1 MRKKLKM
8 RWMNVLLSILIFIG
22 TLAPSLAIVHAED
35 LNGTLVKVQ
44 DRDGTLLQNGR
55 VYLFEKRNPYPWEVQ
70 QPWAKSR
77 VELIYQRQLN
87 NGEVFIPNAYLLSG
101 KEYQIFV
108 NGTGKNGEYILYH
121 YVFTPGTENELEF
134 KANQLKKVTFNLST
148 YEYTDG
154 TAAIQGVDGEDVPIS
169 YPFPIQIGNEG
180 SEIYV
185 SSNAKFNVSA
195 QLFDKNTD
203 VGYLLSKT
211 FVLND
216 QSEQTIA
223 LDGNLTEIK
232 APNEKSNKT
241 AIIVSDNW
249 SSNYYASK
257 YFVALD
263 YLLGKQVNIGY
274 YIEKNNLRYHF
285 SKYFQLNNAESLQ
298 PAYDALLDG
307 EIYIPDYLLQ
317 AGQKNAYAY
326 VNYRTDDGFY
336 LNYISTIEEAQNVDT
351 NAIYFDIADENGQK
365 QQVEAS
371 VTSNGVVY
379 EEVNDSTKKRDV
391 TYHLVDEQSNLL
403 QSIDANI
410 GEPIYFNMPEKP
422 GKYFIKLHQQHF
434 TNELFTLH
442 LKDYEIALGSANVAE
457 TVGIEIPNGYRITNK
472 WDIQASLWSY
482 GGNQPYVYREYFNG
496 DRITGDYRLSFKDIN
511 LQQDKQYVLHLAIPL
526 IDEQTGKRVLYYDQV
541 PFTYEQLENL
551 VEANGTISFNK
562 DIVKVQPDIGNVT
575 AKKNARITYHAK
587 VDGKNEY
594 FSFADYSQGGQ
605 FSELWTAPRTV
616 NVNYIAFDDD
626 HNAYSVYKDVTI
638 GADSTSYSLA
648 DAFDNLKKVQV
659 TKNGKVAQLKGFYV
673 YRDFQN
679 MSKPSELSELYGEDE
694 YFTTLYITP
703 GEYRFN
709 FSVLDKK
716 EKETAWLYELE
727 SERRNVVDD
736 LSLNYTGDFTG
747 SKISDLYV
755 NDHSDG
761 TYINGRVDIQNGDLR
776 LNRVF
781 VYRENVNSVPVF
793 ATIKVYDSTNKVI
806 LKADTD
812 HLSWLDIRAS
822 LKPGNYKLV
831 YEVPMGPREQLKLE
845 KEFTISTG
853 LAKPELAVKKVENG
867 LALSWNTDSQ
877 ADHYEIYIQEN
888 DGPFQLVEDNYK
900 DNNYVYENIK
910 EETLYRIKVV
920 AVGKDGKRVESDV
933 AEFTTHSFVATSLTV
948 KREQGY
954 LKIGSFLEIELKG
967 SYQDGYKA
975 YAIVNY
981 EKADQADQQEAKI
994 PLTYNTEKDVYVGK
1008 FLIEENVTKVVA
1020 VKAYITDADEKE
1032 KTNELT
1038 ENVNQEVGATV
1049 TGIVMRGN
1057 EKVSKGKVLLGS
1069 YEANIQEDGT
1079 FMIAGIA
1086 PGAYDVHVRYD
1097 GETYY
1102 NLVKNIKLILGQ
1114 KEEVNVQIPVYK
1126 DVKVQFVDQKGEI
1139 VSSELSVE
1147 ISSKENTNFNRY
1159 GYVGKDGYFTTWNG
1173 SQTLKNVKTGSYNVK
1188 VYGRGLYETTKAEF
1202 TVNAETD
1209 YTKEPIR
1216 VEVTKKDVQ
1225 SVDVTLTLKDKDGNI
1240 IKNEEAYIYLY
1251 NWDVQRESNYEQ
1263 GYYSLYP
1270 VKYNEN
1276 GQIEVNDVIVAD
1288 NYQLYVYVP
1297 GYREVHQTVNISE
1310 NNKDVTVELTE
1321 GTKVE
1326 GKIANYEKL
1335 ANVNIY
1341 AYTNSSYAYASIK
1354 EDGTFTL
1361 SGLAEN
1367 EEITYVVSALD
1378 RQEYKGTISVER
1390 NTGGTIDVGT
1400 ITLQPAKFI
1409 EGKVYDNN
1417 NKPVKHAYI
1426 NVMTQ
1431 DGHYAGWARTDK
1443 EGYFKVRGLVPG
1455 TYKVQVWKDGYPTK
1469 EEIATITEDKSPY
1482 ISITLAEAKGSF
1494 AGEGNS
1500 LTASTDVVSPGKT
1513 IEYKL
1518 NYKNNGTDDAENV
1531 ELTVILPDNVELVKN
1546 SVLLNG
1552 ESKTLTN
1559 DKIIIPSVKAG
1570 ESGTLTFKVQVKAD
1584 AKEAVRVTAKIADG
1598 ELFAATT
1605 SVLFVTLQAPE
1616 KTAAKEIKV
1625 YGNAKPNATVE
1636 VYAGDKRLAEVKA
1649 EGRWWFADVTLPVKG
1664 QDNQT
1669 FDLYA
1674 KVKEDGETH
1683 KSDIVRVEY
1692 EPNIPQVKDVTVHAG
1707 WNGDV
1712 KLNPYTG
1719 VATFAI
1725 VEKTPLD
1732 TTVVFDQE
1740 VDEASITFLGETYKM
1755 EKQADGKTFTFDGKR
1770 LGEWSSYGEQ
1780 LLQLTF
1786 KKGDVTITLPL
1797 MEIIVLIDPSGYV
1810 FEGSMENRL
1819 EGVTAVVYEQ
1829 KDGSWVPWNA
1839 TLYGQVNPQ
1848 VTDEEGRYGWD
1859 VIQGKWRVEF
1869 TKEGYEP
1876 YTSRIVVVPP
1886 AETQLNVPLVR
1897 TTAPEVKSITPA
1909 NGATNVDAK
1918 EIAIEF
1924 DRLMD
1929 KQSIE
1934 QYVKVYKV
1942 AKDGQETLV
1951 EGTFSYDKVFN
1962 GYKED
1967 VSKRNDSLLDGNG
1980 QSGWFVEDPDKKLV
1994 KKVVF
1999 KPKQAFEPGTT
2010 YKVVIPSTVDNKDGV
2025 VDYDGKR
2032 LVADMVYTFT
2042 TKVASSGPVIIGPIG
2057 GVPAPPADHS
2067 LGKEVIDEKVG
2078 EKTLVVSE
2086 EKLLEQVKNQQ
2097 EAVISLT
2104 TKDNE
2109 KNVQTLSAQLTA
2121 QTVKKLI
2128 DGKKSLVITA
2138 NGSMLT
2144 FTPDTLK
2151 GFVTGNAESVKVS
2164 VNTKDA
2170 ANKQLP
2176 VVLKGQ
2182 NIVSKLYDFT
2192 VAVQVS
2198 GKTVKVESFNAP
2210 VQVAVEIGKVTDTRK
2225 TAAYYLNE
2233 KANAWEYAGGKV
2245 KDGKF
2250 VFNAYHFSTYAVIE
2264 NAKQFKDVTADMAWA
2279 KNEIEILAAR
2289 TIIKGRTGDIFAP
2302 NANITRAQFAVLLA
2316 RALQLPKQEYQ
2327 GIFADVP
2334 KNLDWAALE
2343 IEAAS
2348 RAGIVKGSNGKFRP
2362 YENITRQQMAAM
2374 IARAIE
2380 YKNAQLLDGLKKELP
2395 FADAQAID
2403 AYAKDSVA
2411 YATALG
2417 IIKGRTINGKVFFA
2431 PKENATRA
2439 QAAVMLYRL
2448 LETLDEF

>member
-44 DRDGTLLQNGR
+44 DRDGTLLQNGA
-55 VYLFEKRNPYPWEVQ
+55 VYLFEKRNPHPWEANQPGAKASVQ
-70 QPWAKSR
+70 
-77 VELIYQRQLN
+77 LIYQRQLKD
-87 NGEVFIPNAYLLSG
+87 GEAFIPNAYLLAG
-101 KEYQIFV
+101 KEYQLFV

-121 YVFTPGTENELEF
+121 YAFTPGTENELEF
-134 KANQLKKVTFNLST
+134 KANQLKKVSFNLSA

-154 TAAIQGVDGEDVPIS
+154 IAAIQGVDDEGVSTS
-169 YPFPIQIGNEG
+169 YPFPIQIGNGG

-185 SSNAKFNVSA
+185 SSNAQFHVSA
-195 QLFDKNTD
+195 QLYDKQTD

-211 FVLND
+211 FALND
-216 QSEQTIA
+216 QSEQTIV

-232 APNEKSNKT
+232 APDGNFNKT
-241 AIIVSDNW
+241 AIIVSENW
-249 SSNYYASK
+249 NSNYYASK

-263 YLLGKQVNIGY
+263 HLLGKQVNIGY
-274 YIEKNNLRYHF
+274 YIEKNNLRYYF
-285 SKYFQLNNAESLQ
+285 SKYVQLNSTESLQ

-434 TNELFTLH
+434 TNELFTLN
-442 LKDYEIALGSANVAE
+442 LKDYEFTLGSADAAG
-457 TVGIEIPNGYRITNK
+457 TVGIEIPNGYRIIDK
-472 WDIQASLWSY
+472 WDIRASLWSY
-482 GGNQPYVYREYFNG
+482 RENESYVHWDEFYV
-496 DRITGDYRLSFKDIN
+496 DRITSDYRLSFKDID

-526 IDEQTGKRVLYYDQV
+526 TDEQTGKRVLYYNQI
-541 PFTYEQLENL
+541 PFTYEQLKGL
-551 VEANGTISFNK
+551 VEAKGTIPFNK
-562 DIVKVQPDIGNVT
+562 DAVKVRPDIGNVSAT
-575 AKKNARITYHAK
+575 KNARITYYAK
-587 VDGKNEY
+587 VNGKNEH
-594 FSFADYSQGGQ
+594 FSFADYDQGGQ
-605 FSELWTAPRTV
+605 FSELWTAPRTLT
-616 NVNYIAFDDD
+616 VNYTAFDGD

-638 GADSTSYSLA
+638 EANSTSYSLA
-648 DAFDNLKKVQV
+648 DAFDNVKKVQV
-659 TKNGKVAQLKGFYV
+659 TKNNNAVQLKGFYV
-673 YRDFQN
+673 YKDFQN
-679 MSKPSELSELYGEDE
+679 MYKSSELYREDE
-694 YFTTLYITP
+694 YFTTLFITP

-709 FSVLDKK
+709 FHVLDKK
-716 EKETAWLYELE
+716 EKETTWRYELE
-727 SERRNVVDD
+727 SERLNVKDD
-736 LSLNYTGDFTG
+736 LTLNYTGDFTSG
-747 SKISDLYV
+747 KITNFYV
-755 NDHSDG
+755 NEDSDEY
-761 TYINGRVDIQNGDLR
+761 YINGQTDIQSGDLH
-776 LNRVF
+776 LKRVF
-781 VYRENVNSVPVF
+781 VYRELNSMPVF
-793 ATIKVYDSTNKVI
+793 ATIKVYDSANKVI
-806 LKADTD
+806 LKGDTD
-812 HLSWLDIRAS
+812 YLSWFYIRAS
-822 LKPGNYKLV
+822 LKLGDYKLV
-831 YEVPMGPREQLKLE
+831 YELPTGPREQLKLE

-853 LAKPELAVKKVENG
+853 LAKPELTVKKVENG
-867 LALSWNTDSQ
+867 LALSWNADSQ

-900 DNNYVYENIK
+900 DNYYVYQNIK
-910 EETLYRIKVV
+910 DKTLYRIKVV
-920 AVGKDGKRVESDV
+920 AVGKDGKRAESDV
-933 AEFTTHSFVATSLTV
+933 VQFTTSDFAATALTV

-954 LKIGSFLEIELKG
+954 LKIGSDLEIELKG

-975 YAIVNY
+975 YAIVNF
-981 EKADQADQQEAKI
+981 EKAGQQEAKI
-994 PLTYNTEKDVYVGK
+994 SLTYNKDKDAYVGK
-1008 FLIEENVTKVVA
+1008 FLIEENMTKVMA
-1020 VKAYITDADEKE
+1020 VKAYITDANEEE

-1038 ENVNQEVGATV
+1038 ENVNQGVGATV
-1049 TGIVMRGN
+1049 TGVVTRGT

-1079 FMIAGIA
+1079 FTIAGIA
-1086 PGAYDVHVRYD
+1086 PGTYDVHVRYE
-1097 GETYY
+1097 GNTYY
-1102 NLVKNIKLILGQ
+1102 NLVKNVKLALGQ
-1114 KEEVNVQIPVYK
+1114 QAKVDVQIPVYK
-1126 DVKVQFVDQKGEI
+1126 DIKVQFVDQKGEI
-1139 VSSELSVE
+1139 VTSNLSVE
-1147 ISSKENTNFNRY
+1147 ISGKENADFHRY
-1159 GYVGKDGYFTTWNG
+1159 GYVGKDGYFTTWEG
-1173 SQTLKNVKTGSYNVK
+1173 SQTLKNVKAGSYNVK
-1188 VYGRGLYETTKAEF
+1188 VYGSGLYETTEKEF

-1367 EEITYVVSALD
+1367 EEITYIVSALD
-1378 RQEYKGTISVER
+1378 RQEFKGTIPADKNNGDTIQVE
-1390 NTGGTIDVGT
+1390 D

-1409 EGKVYDNN
+1409 EGKVLDNN
-1417 NKPVKHAYI
+1417 GKPLKHVYIYVYNKQ
-1426 NVMTQ
+1426 NDQ
-1431 DGHYAGWARTDK
+1431 FAGWARTDK
-1443 EGYFKVRGLVPG
+1443 YGYFKVRGLAPG
-1455 TYKVQVWKDGYPTK
+1455 TYKVEAWKDGYPTVRQDVDV
-1469 EEIATITEDKSPY
+1469 TDDNSPN
-1482 ISITLAEAKGSF
+1482 ISIILTEAKGSF

-1500 LTASTDVVSPGKT
+1500 LTASADVVSPGKT

-1518 NYKNNGTDDAENV
+1518 NYKNNGNTEAKDVDLEI
-1531 ELTVILPDNVELVKN
+1531 TLPDNVELVEK

-1552 ESKTLTN
+1552 ESKTLT
-1559 DKIIIPSVKAG
+1559 DGKITVPSVKAG

-1584 AKEAVRVTAKIADG
+1584 AKEAVRVTAKINDG
-1598 ELFAATT
+1598 ELLVATT
-1605 SVLFVTLQAPE
+1605 NVLFVTLQAPE

-1649 EGRWWFADVTLPVKG
+1649 EGRWWFADVILPVKG
-1664 QDNQT
+1664 QDKQT

-1674 KVKEDGETH
+1674 KVKEGGETH
-1683 KSDIVRVEY
+1683 KSDVVRVEY

-1719 VATFAI
+1719 VATFAV

-1740 VDEASITFLGETYKM
+1740 VDEAFITFLGETYKM
-1755 EKQADGKTFTFDGKR
+1755 EKQADKKTFTFDGKR

-1839 TLYGQVNPQ
+1839 ALYGQVNPQ
-1848 VTDEEGRYGWD
+1848 VTDAEGRYGWD

-1869 TKEGYEP
+1869 MKEGYEP

-1897 TTAPEVKSITPA
+1897 ATAPEVKSITPA

-1918 EIAIEF
+1918 EITIEF

-1942 AKDGQETLV
+1942 GKDGQETLV

-1967 VSKRNDSLLDGNG
+1967 VSKRDDSLLDGNG
-1980 QSGWFVEDPDKKLV
+1980 QSGWFIEDPDKKLV

-1999 KPKQAFEPGTT
+1999 TPKQAFEPGTM
-2010 YKVVIPSTVDNKDGV
+2010 YKVVIPAKVKDEAGDDKDGV
-2025 VDYDGKR
+2025 VDYAGKR

-2042 TKVASSGPVIIGPIG
+2042 TKTASSGSVIIGPIG
-2057 GVPAPPADHS
+2057 GVPAPPADQS
-2067 LGKEVIDEKVG
+2067 LGKEVVDEKTG

-2086 EKLLEQVKNQQ
+2086 EKLLEQVKDQQ
-2097 EAVISLT
+2097 EAVIPLAA
-2104 TKDNE
+2104 KDSE

-2128 DGKKSLVITA
+2128 DGKRSLVITA

-2144 FTPDTLK
+2144 FTTDTLK
-2151 GFVTGNAESVKVS
+2151 DFVTGNAESVKVS
-2164 VNTKDA
+2164 VNAKDA

-2176 VVLKGQ
+2176 IVLKGQ
-2182 NIVSKLYDFT
+2182 KIVSKLYDFAVT
-2192 VAVQVS
+2192 VQAS
-2198 GKTVKVESFNAP
+2198 GKTVKVESFHAP
-2210 VQVAVEIGKVTDTRK
+2210 VQVAVEISKVTDTRK

-2264 NAKQFKDVTADMAWA
+2264 NAKQFKDVTANMAWA
-2279 KNEIEILAAR
+2279 KDEIEILAAR
-2289 TIIKGRTGDIFAP
+2289 TIIKGKTDDIFAP

-2334 KNLDWAALE
+2334 KNLDGAALE

-2362 YENITRQQMAAM
+2362 YENITREQMAAM
-2374 IARAIE
+2374 IVRAIE

-2411 YATALG
+2411 YATALD